1 MIMRWSSGCD
11 ASCNAWTARR
21 ASTSAGSASG
31 RKTLLERAGLTISGD
46 GGGAATNTGAEGA
59 ESGGGEGAAG
69 GDRGDCGGGREAEA
83 PLRQARDAQSR
94 LGPRLAHNIA

>member
-1 MIMRWSSGCD
+1 MIVRWSSGCD

-31 RKTLLERAGLTISGD
+31 RKRLLKRAGLPTSGD
-46 GGGAATNTGAEGA
+46 GGGVATNTGAEGA

-69 GDRGDCGGGREAEA
+69 GDGGDGDGECGGGDEAA
-83 PLRQARDAQSR
+83 ATPPRAGDAER
-94 LGPRLAHNIA
+94 PWV